1 MTSVFLLFLF
11 LATAGFGLL
20 AYQLIFRFDTF
31 VKAQERRAAVYLRRH
46 GALQLH
52 GTV

>member
-1 MTSVFLLFLF
+1 MTSVLFLLI
-11 LATAGFGLL
+11 LL
-20 AYQLIFRFDTF
+20 AIAGISWLVYSVVFRFDVF

-46 GALQLH
+46 GALQLD